1 MGSYSF
7 LDYRLDQ
14 RFWMGKDP
22 DPDPV
27 PELSFTVDWQIAL
40 VASGGL
46 LGSQLI
52 IGIISFMKP
61 VYRAHRYHL
70 RH

>member
-1 MGSYSF
+1 MGSYTF
-7 LDYRLDQ
+7 VDHGLDQ
-14 RFWMGKDP
+14 CFWLGKNVDAFTRT
-22 DPDPV
+22 
-27 PELSFTVDWQIAL
+27 LSADLQIAL

-61 VYRAHRYHL
+61 VSSTYRSRAQY
-70 RH
+70 

>member
-1 MGSYSF
+1 MGSYTF
-7 LDYRLDQ
+7 VDHRLDQ
-14 RFWMGKDP
+14 CFWLGKNVDAFTRT
-22 DPDPV
+22 
-27 PELSFTVDWQIAL
+27 LSADLQIAL

-61 VYRAHRYHL
+61 VSITHRSRAQY
-70 RH
+70 

>member
-1 MGSYSF
+1 MGSDPF
-7 LDYRLDQ
+7 VDHGLDQ
-14 RFWMGKDP
+14 RFRLGMIVNALTRISSAD
-22 DPDPV
+22 
-27 PELSFTVDWQIAL
+27 SQIAL

-61 VYRAHRYHL
+61 V
-70 RH
+70 